1 MVCMILMI
9 YLFRLKIDFNNA
21 YKYMLQMS
29 MCILL
34 KYPDDIVKLIIKFLN
49 GNEINRLHLLLFK
62 NKLWI
67 DFVNKLTDI
76 YSLKQYIVPLMIPD
90 FDSYNSRT
98 YLVAY
103 NNELYLIHRDIHITG
118 TSMTLYQISNS
129 NNKTKPIKY
138 DDNNVDLFVNYE
150 NLKVIKYQN
159 NTVTVVRLID
169 GQTNEYNN
177 ISEKFQKCCIGYY
190 VTDVEYLLSEYD
202 DHNHLY
208 VFDDKTHIECNP
220 NLSYH
225 FLCYVNQ
232 KIIGYKIDDNV
243 LTIYEIDS
251 NKIIY
256 TEKYTQTEL
265 ITDISF
271 KFITNSFVIF
281 YVIRINNTSQL
292 SHTVF
297 TVQIKKQQYISNV
310 IFSSNKQ
317 NVSILTLNSTY
328 LGIMFRNDLKQGKDL
343 IKLYNITTNEYVCDY
358 YYQSSNDIQNAL
370 IYNNCLYYKHK
381 EYIGFYKLLS
391 KKN

>member
-1 MVCMILMI
+1 MIIII
-9 YLFRLKIDFNNA
+9 YMYLTIKH
-21 YKYMLQMS
+21 
-29 MCILL
+29 ILN
-34 KYPDDIVKLIIKFLN
+34 V
-49 GNEINRLHLLLFK
+49 
-62 NKLWI
+62 
-67 DFVNKLTDI
+67 
-76 YSLKQYIVPLMIPD
+76 IP
-90 FDSYNSRT
+90 
-98 YLVAY
+98 
-103 NNELYLIHRDIHITG
+103 
-118 TSMTLYQISNS
+118 
-129 NNKTKPIKY
+129 
-138 DDNNVDLFVNYE
+138 
-150 NLKVIKYQN
+150 
-159 NTVTVVRLID
+159 
-169 GQTNEYNN
+169 
-177 ISEKFQKCCIGYY
+177 
-190 VTDVEYLLSEYD
+190 
-202 DHNHLY
+202 
-208 VFDDKTHIECNP
+208 
-220 NLSYH
+220 
-225 FLCYVNQ
+225 
-232 KIIGYKIDDNV
+232 IDDNV

-297 TVQIKKQQYISNV
+297 TVQIKNQQYISNV

-328 LGIMFRNDLKQGKDL
+328 LGIMFCNDLKQGKDL

>member
-21 YKYMLQMS
+21 YKYILQML

-220 NLSYH
+220 N
-225 FLCYVNQ
+225 
-232 KIIGYKIDDNV
+232 
-243 LTIYEIDS
+243 
-251 NKIIY
+251 
-256 TEKYTQTEL
+256 
-265 ITDISF
+265 
-271 KFITNSFVIF
+271 
-281 YVIRINNTSQL
+281 
-292 SHTVF
+292 
-297 TVQIKKQQYISNV
+297 
-310 IFSSNKQ
+310 
-317 NVSILTLNSTY
+317 
-328 LGIMFRNDLKQGKDL
+328 
-343 IKLYNITTNEYVCDY
+343 
-358 YYQSSNDIQNAL
+358 
-370 IYNNCLYYKHK
+370 
-381 EYIGFYKLLS
+381 
-391 KKN
+391 